1 MSESIDKLG
10 DSLSKII
17 STYSADVKKK
27 AENEL
32 DRTADKILDY
42 VKNNC
47 PRGDSEIHLADTF
60 IKTEVGEGASKTIY
74 ISSSTKG
81 RLVHLVE
88 LGFKHVNGKHV
99 AARPFL
105 RPAMEEFTPTMLEDI
120 KKIIEEG

>member
-1 MSESIDKLG
+1 MSESIDKIG
-10 DSLSKII
+10 DNLSKLI
-17 STYSADVKKK
+17 SKYSIDVKKK

-32 DRTADKILDY
+32 DKTADKILDY

-47 PRGDSEIHLADTF
+47 PRGDSSVHLADTF
-60 IKTEVGEGASKTIY
+60 IKTEVGEGATKTIY
-74 ISSSTKG
+74 ISSSSKG
-81 RLVHLVE
+81 RIVHLVE
-88 LGFKHVNGKHV
+88 LGFKHINGKHV